1 MIWFLIFA
9 VLFYFLIKSLFGLAS
24 AILELG
30 FFTSICLFI
39 VGYIWWNY
47 GYWVTLLS
55 LLGFIGVMI
64 FLVREHEKR
73 NN

>member
-30 FFTSICLFI
+30 FFTSICFFL
-39 VGYIWWNY
+39 VGYFWWNY

-64 FLVREHEKR
+64 FFVREYEKR